1 MVNRRVWGRPASS
14 VRRVRRRRT
23 MPTLRQ
29 RPPVPLVL
37 QVLFVAA
44 SASAA
49 PPGSGPFPSTA
60 GRVSPGSGPVSWSGW
75 RGWAVRG
82 EAVVDD
88 WTGDAVP
95 DGYRLAVEI
104 LDGDGRR
111 VTPRGQ
117 LRFTVDRV
125 VPGLVDL
132 SRRPFAAPRSGTGSA
147 VSASPSWSG
156 FLRYD
161 ADAVARVEFPVRNHG
176 RRSWGR
182 LIGDDGRGRLG
193 SFGRTRRPLPT
204 ALIGWDRETLTLSP
218 VAGRG
223 RVRVILP
230 GRGVLE
236 DEFAMWISPPVRV
249 DRDRRLRG
257 GH

>member
-1 MVNRRVWGRPASS
+1 MPIL
-14 VRRVRRRRT
+14 RRR
-23 MPTLRQ
+23 PS
-29 RPPVPLVL
+29 VPLVL
-37 QVLFVAA
+37 PVLFVAA

-49 PPGSGPFPSTA
+49 PPAAGPPGPAAGPFASIA
-60 GRVSPGSGPVSWSGW
+60 R
-75 RGWAVRG
+75 RGLAVRG
-82 EAVVDD
+82 EALVDD

-117 LRFTVDRV
+117 WRFTVDQG

-132 SRRPFAAPRSGTGSA
+132 SRRPSGTPRSGSGSA
-147 VSASPSWSG
+147 GSTSPSWNG

-161 ADAVARVEFPVRNHG
+161 ADAVARVDIPVRNHG

-182 LIGDDGRGRLG
+182 LVGGDGRGPLDSLG
-193 SFGRTRRPLPT
+193 RGRRPLPT
-204 ALIGWDRETLTLSP
+204 ALIAWDRDTLTLSP
-218 VAGRG
+218 LAGRG

-230 GRGVLE
+230 ARGVIE

-249 DRDRRLRG
+249 DRDHRRRRA
-257 GH
+257 H

>member
-1 MVNRRVWGRPASS
+1 
-14 VRRVRRRRT
+14 
-23 MPTLRQ
+23 MPTLRR

-37 QVLFVAA
+37 LVPFVAA
-44 SASAA
+44 SAAA
-49 PPGSGPFPSTA
+49 VPPGSGPLPLTA
-60 GRVSPGSGPVSWSGW
+60 GRVSPGTRPVSSVAGPVATVAGPVAWSGR

-117 LRFTVDRV
+117 LRFTVDRG

-132 SRRPFAAPRSGTGSA
+132 TRRPFAAPLSRTGSA
-147 VSASPSWSG
+147 VPASPSWNG

-193 SFGRTRRPLPT
+193 SFGRRRRPLPT